1 LSRQAVAS
9 AIRLPWSVVDAYTAT
24 LRYLKRGARQPDVIF
39 GSVLFPIIFVVL
51 FGYVFGDSIKIPG
64 GDYRSYLMPGLFSQ
78 AILFGSNSVAV
89 GIATDMS
96 EGVIDRFK
104 TLPIARSAIV
114 IGRAVSSLV
123 LGLPAMV
130 VMILCALAVGWRP
143 TGGLGNA
150 ALAFGLYEL
159 YGFAMIW
166 LGILVGLLARSAQA
180 ADVIIGIPTF
190 LFGFIS
196 NVFVDPANM
205 PAWLRVFANWNP
217 ISALVTAGR
226 QLFGNSIGPPP
237 PGVWSLDHAVVT
249 TIGLAILI
257 VAIAAPVCVHRY
269 SRISR

>member
-1 LSRQAVAS
+1 MSRQAVAS

-24 LRYLKRGARQPDVIF
+24 LRYLKRGVRQPDVIF

-78 AILFGSNSVAV
+78 AIL
-89 GIATDMS
+89 
-96 EGVIDRFK
+96 
-104 TLPIARSAIV
+104 
-114 IGRAVSSLV
+114 
-123 LGLPAMV
+123 
-130 VMILCALAVGWRP
+130 
-143 TGGLGNA
+143 
-150 ALAFGLYEL
+150 
-159 YGFAMIW
+159 
-166 LGILVGLLARSAQA
+166 LLARSAQA

>member
-1 LSRQAVAS
+1 MSRQTVVPV
-9 AIRLPWSVVDAYTAT
+9 IRLPWSVVDAYTAT
-24 LRYLKRGARQPDVIF
+24 LRYMRRGLRQPDVIF
-39 GSVLFPIIFVVL
+39 GSILFPIIFVVL
-51 FGYVFGDSIKIPG
+51 VGYVFGGSIKVPG
-64 GDYRSYLMPGLFSQ
+64 RDYRSYLMPGLFSQ

-114 IGRAVSSLV
+114 IGRSVSSLL
-123 LGLPAMV
+123 LGLPAMM

-150 ALAFGLYEL
+150 GLAFGLYEL

-166 LGILVGLLARSAQA
+166 LGILVGLMARSAQA
-180 ADVIIGIPTF
+180 ADVIIGFPTF

-196 NVFVDPANM
+196 NVFVDPTNM
-205 PAWLRVFANWNP
+205 PPWLRFFANWNP

-237 PGVWSLDHAVVT
+237 PGVWSLDHPVVT
-249 TIGLAILI
+249 TIGLSILI
-257 VAIAAPVCVHRY
+257 VAIVAPFCVRRY
-269 SRISR
+269 RRISS

>member
-1 LSRQAVAS
+1 
-9 AIRLPWSVVDAYTAT
+9 
-24 LRYLKRGARQPDVIF
+24 
-39 GSVLFPIIFVVL
+39 
-51 FGYVFGDSIKIPG
+51 
-64 GDYRSYLMPGLFSQ
+64 
-78 AILFGSNSVAV
+78 
-89 GIATDMS
+89 MS

-123 LGLPAMV
+123 LGIPAMV

-150 ALAFGLYEL
+150 TLAFGLYEL

-237 PGVWSLDHAVVT
+237 PGVWSLDHPVVT

-257 VAIAAPVCVHRY
+257 VAITAPFCVRRY